1 MIGGFAVSED
11 ISEACGVFG
20 VISTSDEEVFPL
32 LYWGLLSLN
41 HRGQQS
47 YGFTT
52 LKNGI
57 FHKKE
62 DLNLV
67 PTDPRD
73 VGRLSSAL
81 HGVVGIA
88 NARYATSG
96 GRGTRHLQGGK
107 QPLVVSS
114 GGRKIAV
121 SYNGNIVNASKLR
134 SDLKSKFGRFR
145 TDADT
150 EVLARQLL
158 LSLEENRGDYSK
170 AVGIVL
176 DKVEGAYSAML
187 LDSDGSLHAFR
198 DIHGIRPYCFGKK
211 KDAYAFASETPAL
224 DINGFL
230 HQDYVNPGELIS
242 ISPKGEF
249 SRRKIRTPRHAMC
262 AFEFAYFSRPDS
274 VLNRTEKPVYKIREE
289 FAKALARTYAKA
301 LQKEDLIIS
310 MPETADDAAY
320 GLHVATGLPWER
332 AVRKNRYVTRRAFIS
347 RTKERDNVIDKKVN
361 IVSSLVDGK
370 RLAVIE
376 DSIVRGDTSKINI
389 AKLNAAGAKSVDLF
403 VTFPRI
409 TDPCLYG
416 VDMATYGELIG
427 SEMDERGMAR
437 WLGAESVN
445 FQTIEGLVEAI
456 GIPQDQLCLGCVTG
470 RYPTPTA
477 QKLADTIRQKYGRT
491 SKSAERIYERSN
503 KTAT

>member
-1 MIGGFAVSED
+1 MSED

-20 VISTSDEEVFPL
+20 AISTSGQDVFPL

-52 LKNGI
+52 LKKGA

-67 PTDPRD
+67 PTDSRE
-73 VGRLSSAL
+73 VGKLSSAL
-81 HGVVGIA
+81 HGSVGIA

-96 GRGTRHLQGGK
+96 GSGTRHLQGGK
-107 QPLVVSS
+107 QPLVVSTR
-114 GGRKIAV
+114 GRKIAV
-121 SYNGNIVNASKLR
+121 SYNGNIVNAAELR
-134 SDLKSKFGRFR
+134 LNLRSKFGKFR

-150 EVLARQLL
+150 EVLARELL
-158 LSLEENRGDYSK
+158 FALEEREGDYSK

-176 DKVEGAYSAML
+176 DKVEGAYSAMV

-198 DIHGIRPYCFGKK
+198 DVHGIRPYCFGKK
-211 KDAYAFASETPAL
+211 KGVYAFASETPAL
-224 DINGFL
+224 DINGFPE
-230 HQDYVNPGELIS
+230 HDYVNPGELIS
-242 ISPKGEF
+242 VSQSGRF
-249 SRRKIRTPRHAMC
+249 SRKKVRNSKHAMC

-274 VLNRTEKPVYKIREE
+274 ILNGTNRPVYKIRED
-289 FAKALARTYAKA
+289 FARALGRTYANK
-301 LQKEDLIIS
+301 LQDKDLIIS

-320 GLHVATGLPWER
+320 GLHEATGLPWER

-347 RTKERDNVIDKKVN
+347 RSKERDSVIDKKVN
-361 IVSSLVDGK
+361 IVSSLVNGK

-389 AKLNAAGAKSVDLF
+389 AKLNRGGAKSIDVF

-416 VDMATYGELIG
+416 VDMATYGELLG
-427 SEMDERGMAR
+427 SRMDERRMAE
-437 WLGAESVN
+437 WLDTDSVS
-445 FQTIEGLVEAI
+445 FQTVGGLVEAI
-456 GIPQDQLCLGCVTG
+456 GIPQERLCLGCVTG
-470 RYPTPTA
+470 RYPTPAA
-477 QKLADTIRQKYGRT
+477 QKLADAIRQDYRRG
-491 SKSAERIYERSN
+491 SKQGVNRIYERPN
-503 KTAT
+503 RTAN

>member
-1 MIGGFAVSED
+1 MSED

-20 VISTSDEEVFPL
+20 AISTSDQDVFPL
-32 LYWGLLSLN
+32 IYWGLLSLN

-52 LKNGI
+52 LKKGV

-67 PTDPRD
+67 PTDPRE
-73 VGRLSSAL
+73 VGKLSSAL
-81 HGVVGIA
+81 HGSVGIA

-107 QPLVVSS
+107 QPLVVST
-114 GGRKIAV
+114 GGRRIAV

-134 SDLKSKFGRFR
+134 AELRRVFGKFR

-158 LSLEENRGDYSK
+158 FALEENGGEYSK
-170 AVGIVL
+170 AVGNVL
-176 DKVEGAYSAML
+176 DSVEGAYSAMV

-198 DIHGIRPYCFGKK
+198 DVNGIRPYCFGKK
-211 KDAYAFASETPAL
+211 KGVYAFASETPAL

-230 HQDYVNPGELIS
+230 EIGFVNPGELIS
-242 ISPKGEF
+242 V
-249 SRRKIRTPRHAMC
+249 SRKDKFIRRTIRRAKHAMC
-262 AFEFAYFSRPDS
+262 SFEFAYFSRPDS
-274 VLNRTEKPVYKIREE
+274 VLNGTNRPVYKIREE
-289 FAKALARTYAKA
+289 FAKALARTYSNR
-301 LQKEDLIIS
+301 LQNDDLIIS

-320 GLHVATGLPWER
+320 GLHEATGLPWER

-347 RTKERDNVIDKKVN
+347 RSKERDSVIDKKVN
-361 IVSSLVDGK
+361 IVPSLVRGK

-376 DSIVRGDTSKINI
+376 DSIVRGETSKINI
-389 AKLNAAGAKSVDLF
+389 AKLNRAGARSVDLF

-416 VDMATYGELIG
+416 VDMATHGELLG
-427 SEMDERGMAR
+427 SKMDERQIAT
-437 WLGAESVN
+437 WLDATSVN
-445 FQTIEGLVEAI
+445 FQSIGGLVEAI
-456 GIPQDQLCLGCVTG
+456 GIPRERLCLGCITG
-470 RYPTPTA
+470 QYPTPTA
-477 QKLADTIRQKYGRT
+477 QKLADANRKDYRKTSSGR
-491 SKSAERIYERSN
+491 RIYEGESR
-503 KTAT
+503 ATN

>member
-1 MIGGFAVSED
+1 MSEE
-11 ISEACGVFG
+11 ISEACGIFG
-20 VISTSDEEVFPL
+20 AISKSDMDVFPL

-52 LKNGI
+52 LKRGT

-67 PTDPRD
+67 PTDPRE
-73 VGRLSSAL
+73 VGKLSSAL
-81 HGVVGIA
+81 RGSVGIA

-96 GRGTRHLQGGK
+96 GRRTKHLQGGK
-107 QPLVVSS
+107 QPLVVSA
-114 GGRKIAV
+114 GKKRIAV
-121 SYNGNIVNASKLR
+121 SYNGNIVNASRLR
-134 SDLKSKFGRFR
+134 SDLTREFGKFK

-158 LSLEENRGDYSK
+158 LALEENSGDYQR
-170 AVGIVL
+170 AIGNVL
-176 DKVEGAYSAML
+176 DVVEGAYSAMV

-198 DIHGIRPYCFGKK
+198 DVHGIRPYCFGTKK
-211 KDAYAFASETPAL
+211 GAYAFASETPAL
-224 DINGFL
+224 DINGFYQ
-230 HQDYVNPGELIS
+230 QDYVHPGELVS
-242 ISPKGEF
+242 VDSKGNFE
-249 SRRKIRTPRHAMC
+249 RTKVRKQRDAIC

-274 VLNRTEKPVYKIREE
+274 ILNGTKKPVYKIREQ
-289 FAKALARTYAKA
+289 FAKALAKTYRSTLRNA
-301 LQKEDLIIS
+301 DLIIS

-320 GLHVATGLPWER
+320 GLHEATGLPWER

-347 RTKERDNVIDKKVN
+347 RSNERDSVIDKKVN
-361 IVSSLVDGK
+361 IVPSLVKGK

-389 AKLNAAGAKSVDLF
+389 AKLHGGGAKSVDLF
-403 VTFPRI
+403 VTYPRI

-416 VDMATYGELIG
+416 VDMATYGELLG
-427 SEMDERGMAR
+427 SKMSEREMAS
-437 WLGAESVN
+437 WLGTRSVN
-445 FQTIEGLVEAI
+445 FQTINGLVESI
-456 GIPQDQLCLGCVTG
+456 GISQERLCLGCVTG

-477 QKLADTIRQKYGRT
+477 QELADSIKRNYGRSRKE
-491 SKSAERIYERSN
+491 SKARIYESTTN
-503 KTAT
+503 QGT